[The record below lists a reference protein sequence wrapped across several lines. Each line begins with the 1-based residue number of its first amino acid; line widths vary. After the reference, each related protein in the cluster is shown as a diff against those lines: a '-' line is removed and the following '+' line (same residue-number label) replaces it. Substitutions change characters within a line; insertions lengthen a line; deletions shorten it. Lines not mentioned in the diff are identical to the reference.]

1 MAFIDVLK
9 YRGPENALV
18 WKWEPEESRWGNRKE
33 ELRLGTQLVVNQS
46 FIAIFVKGGQI
57 ADIFAP
63 GTYTLSTKNLPLLD
77 KIVALPFGNQSP
89 FKAEVY
95 YINKSVVMDTQF
107 KVPSF
112 NMLDPNFKVPIPL
125 SCSGSF
131 AIRIGE
137 ARTFLTRLFGSLS
150 VLTPERMKEYF
161 RGVITENLKS
171 SIGKVARSQQIGPME
186 MEASVSEVAEQI
198 TPVISATMEK
208 YGVHLELL
216 NIENISIVDD
226 DPRVVKIIEEYQR
239 IMSDDMAERM
249 RLKRRGENI
258 DVYRTERTF
267 DTTEAAANSIGQG
280 SADNGIM
287 GAVVGMGM
295 AQPVAGAMANIMQG
309 ALGQYPMGQY
319 PGGPYSPAQAQ
330 TQSVNKDDI
339 LKTIR
344 DLDALRKA
352 GALTEEEFAAK
363 KQELLSKL

>member
-18 WKWEPEESRWGNRKE
+18 WKWEPKESRWGNRKE

-46 FIAIFVKGGQI
+46 FIAVFVKEGQI

-63 GTYTLSTKNLPLLD
+63 GTYTLSTKNLPILD
-77 KIVALPFGNQSP
+77 RIVALPFGNNSP

-95 YINKSVVMDTQF
+95 YINKSVIMDTQF
-107 KVPSF
+107 MIPSF

-125 SCSGSF
+125 TCTGSF
-131 AIRIGE
+131 AIRVGE
-137 ARTFLTRLFGSLS
+137 ARLFLTKLFGSLT
-150 VLTPERMKEYF
+150 VLTPDRMKEYF
-161 RGVITENLKS
+161 RGVITENIKACV
-171 SIGKVARSQQIGPME
+171 GRVARSQKLGPME
-186 MEASVSEVAEQI
+186 LEASVSEVAELI
-198 TPVISATMEK
+198 TPAVSATLEK
-208 YGVHLELL
+208 YGVHLEML
-216 NIENISIVDD
+216 NIEGISIIDD
-226 DPRVVKIIEEYQR
+226 DPRVVKVIDAYQQ
-239 IMSDDMAERM
+239 IMSDDLAERM

-280 SADNGIM
+280 GDNGVM
-287 GAVVGMGM
+287 GTVVGMGM

-309 ALGQYPMGQY
+309 ALMGQI
-319 PGGPYSPAQAQ
+319 PGNPYQQPQIQQPQIQQPS
-330 TQSVNKDDI
+330 TKKDDI